1 MTIRFRLYLALGLMS
16 LTVIIIGLISGLALI
31 KTNDSIRTIVA
42 DRVVPLE
49 QLKSISDHYAVDIV
63 DMSHKVRS
71 GALTWAQ
78 ARENLDEAL
87 ARIDEKWRAYTST
100 FLTSEEAALVEETE
114 AATKVA
120 QSAIDELRAIF
131 KREDGDALVAFI
143 NGKLYQ
149 VIDPI
154 GEPVGSLVNL
164 QLSVAQKE
172 AMSAN
177 QTSNFSITLI
187 QIIGVLALG
196 LIGFSFH
203 TVARKVLK
211 PLKELEDSMCGL
223 ARGNMDTEVPFA
235 GRSDEI
241 GAMAGSV
248 QVFKENGLERLKL
261 ERDQAGE
268 QAAREKRARKVDT
281 LINGFAEELE
291 AILANVSKASEDL
304 HMTAN
309 SLNETAEK
317 SSANASDVA
326 ATASQTT
333 NNVQTVASA
342 SDELSVSIRE
352 VSERVSS
359 AMRIA
364 GEAKELTSTTDK
376 TVQGLVTAAQKIG
389 TVSSLISDIAEQTN
403 LLALNATIEAARAGE
418 AGKGFAVV
426 ATEVK
431 GLASQTANAT
441 DEIQT
446 QIQQI
451 QAVSSE
457 AATAIRSV
465 GEIVSRINE
474 TAVAAAAAVE
484 EQGAATNE
492 IARNVTEAA
501 EGTSNVSTRITE
513 VSAGFAVTETRAG
526 ELLGAAGNLADN
538 STRLKSLVD
547 RFFEEIRAA

>member
-16 LTVIIIGLISGLALI
+16 VAVIVIGVIGNMALVI
-31 KTNDSIRTIVA
+31 TNRSIDTIVA

-71 GALTWAQ
+71 GALTWAE
-78 ARENLDEAL
+78 ARENLGEAL

-100 FLTSEEAALVEETE
+100 FLTPEEEELVGKTE
-114 AATKVA
+114 DATRVA
-120 QSAIDELRAIF
+120 QSAIEELRGIF
-131 KREDGDALVAFI
+131 EREDSEALVAFI
-143 NGKLYQ
+143 NNKLYQ

-154 GEPVGSLVNL
+154 GEPVGKLVNL
-164 QLSVAQKE
+164 QLSVAQAE
-172 AMSAN
+172 AQNAR

-187 QIIGVLALG
+187 QVIGVLALG
-196 LIGFSFH
+196 LIGFGFY
-203 TVARKVLK
+203 TVARQVLK
-211 PLKELEDSMCGL
+211 PLKELENSMTEL
-223 ARGNMDTEVPFA
+223 ASGNLEIEVPA
-235 GRSDEI
+235 TSRRDEI
-241 GAMAGSV
+241 GAMAGTV
-248 QVFKENGLERLKL
+248 QVFRESAVERLTL
-261 ERDQAGE
+261 EQDKAGE
-268 QAAREKRARKVDT
+268 QAARERRAEKVNS
-281 LINGFAEELE
+281 LIDGFAEELE
-291 AILANVSKASEDL
+291 SILSSVSKASEDL
-304 HMTAN
+304 HSTAN

-364 GEAKELTSTTDK
+364 GEAKELTVTTDK
-376 TVQGLVTAAQKIG
+376 TVTGLVTAAQKIG

-431 GLASQTANAT
+431 ELASQTARAT

-465 GEIVSRINE
+465 GDIVSRINE

-501 EGTSNVSTRITE
+501 EGTSNVSARITE

-526 ELLGAAGNLADN
+526 ELLGAAGNLAQD
-538 STRLKSLVD
+538 STRLKTLVD
-547 RFFEEIRAA
+547 RFFQDIRAA